1 LEKKMP
7 MTRIQGLWAV
17 VYRREYRGY
26 FLLIV
31 TTYAYI
37 VLAVPFSL
45 LRLALLIGL
54 GIVYMLTGLFG
65 LGHLR
70 RAPSQPLVLAYFVEQ
85 IAICGVILYLSQGVG
100 ILLFAPLAAYSVVL
114 LQRWGMVVICGLS
127 LLLLVFVDWRM
138 GSPLLSILASVLSM
152 LSAFVFVTV
161 FTKALLDEAL
171 ARDALGEAH
180 QQLREYAAQIETL
193 ATTVERNRLAR
204 EIHDSV
210 GHYFTTINIQL
221 EAARAI
227 LDEDPARARSTLEK
241 VQMLTREGL
250 GQIRNSVAALR
261 TLPTENRSLP
271 EALAE
276 LVRASQAEGGAITL
290 NVIGTLP
297 PLSSHLKFMLY
308 RVAQEGLT
316 NARKHAH
323 AEHIEITLDGT
334 NPHTVKLR
342 IKDNGVGSV
351 NATGG
356 FGLLGVRERVLALDG
371 QLRIVSTPGEGF
383 LLEVESSV

>member
-1 LEKKMP
+1 
-7 MTRIQGLWAV
+7 
-17 VYRREYRGY
+17 
-26 FLLIV
+26 
-31 TTYAYI
+31 
-37 VLAVPFSL
+37 
-45 LRLALLIGL
+45 
-54 GIVYMLTGLFG
+54 
-65 LGHLR
+65 
-70 RAPSQPLVLAYFVEQ
+70 
-85 IAICGVILYLSQGVG
+85 
-100 ILLFAPLAAYSVVL
+100 
-114 LQRWGMVVICGLS
+114 
-127 LLLLVFVDWRM
+127 
-138 GSPLLSILASVLSM
+138 
-152 LSAFVFVTV
+152 
-161 FTKALLDEAL
+161 
-171 ARDALGEAH
+171 ALGEAH

-227 LDEDPARARSTLEK
+227 LDEDPARARRTLEK
-241 VQMLTREGL
+241 VQTLTREGL

-276 LVRASQAEGGAITL
+276 LVRASQTEDGAITL

-297 PLSSHLKFMLY
+297 PLSSHLKFTLY

-351 NATGG
+351 SATGG